1 MTIPQYSPERRRSL
15 AKELGIEEQYLYQI
29 SKGLRVASP
38 ALARSLNGVDPEAKL
53 QDLRPEDWHL
63 IWPELAVHA
72 SKDEEA
78 CRV

>member
-38 ALARSLNGVDPEAKL
+38 ALARSLNRVDPQAQL
-53 QDLRPEDWHL
+53 QDLRPDDWHL
-63 IWPELAVHA
+63 IWPELALQPIRA
-72 SKDEEA
+72 EGA